1 MPAET
6 DSQPGTDPQL
16 QQDAALFQ
24 AHCAAD
30 RGDDAL
36 LLPHWQRGD
45 WVRLLARA
53 RSRRLADGEVLM
65 RAGQAHGSLV
75 LLADG
80 ALQVR
85 AGTPGTFGSIH
96 RERPGAVLGEISFF
110 DGGPRSATVWA
121 SAPSRLLELD
131 NAAVLA
137 FCTAHPPRGQELLM
151 ALARVLALR
160 VRRSEGRRGETL

>member
-1 MPAET
+1 MPADT
-6 DSQPGTDPQL
+6 LSSPQL
-16 QQDAALFQ
+16 RQDAALFH

-36 LLPHWQRGD
+36 LLPQWQLDD
-45 WVRLLARA
+45 WLALLGQA
-53 RSRRLADGEVLM
+53 RSRQLANGEVLM
-65 RAGQAHGSLV
+65 RTGQAHGSLY
-75 LLADG
+75 LLAAG
-80 ALQVR
+80 GLQVR
-85 AGTPGTFGSIH
+85 AGTPGAFGNLH

-121 SAPSRLLELD
+121 TEPSRLLELD

-137 FCTAHPPRGQELLM
+137 FATSHPARGQELLM
-151 ALARVLALR
+151 ALARVLAQR